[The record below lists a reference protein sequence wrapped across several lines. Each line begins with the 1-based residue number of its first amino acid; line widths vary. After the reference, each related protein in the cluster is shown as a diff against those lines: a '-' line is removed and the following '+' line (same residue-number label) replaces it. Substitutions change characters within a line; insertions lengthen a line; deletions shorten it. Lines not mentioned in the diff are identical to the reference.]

1 MAYRQLL
8 LKEAE
13 AVRFGPQAF
22 SQREAAAARM
32 ARMGSQEAAW
42 NMIGELGATGVT
54 AHAEAGGHVV
64 DSWCSF
70 RRKHCGLQKTRN
82 NCVELYFRSPIC
94 TNNCFGFSEAR
105 TA

>member
-54 AHAEAGGHVV
+54 TRAEAGGHVV
-64 DSWCSF
+64 DSCPW
-70 RRKHCGLQKTRN
+70 RGQ
-82 NCVELYFRSPIC
+82 RSNATQTLPD
-94 TNNCFGFSEAR
+94 FAPGVSR
-105 TA
+105 